1 MTHCTCKHER
11 HYLLLLEDTGPYRSS
26 IYISL
31 RIVIKKR
38 KNNFYN
44 WSSFFFVKKKR
55 NILYA
60 VWHTNW
66 RFSFYSTLSTNRL
79 KRKLIART
87 CTYIYGRR
95 SNGDGMFC
103 WRRLQHLYLRCF
115 ILPLPAK
122 SSEQSSGKQRSSNFT
137 RFLITVVSVTTS
149 TEHKRL
155 HYLQYSHRFYLEV
168 TLVFLLIPVRSPR
181 GRLLI
186 NDL

>member
-1 MTHCTCKHER
+1 MK
-11 HYLLLLEDTGPYRSS
+11 
-26 IYISL
+26 
-31 RIVIKKR
+31 
-38 KNNFYN
+38 FF
-44 WSSFFFVKKKR
+44 FFFVKKR

-66 RFSFYSTLSTNRL
+66 RFFFYSTLSTNRL
-79 KRKLIART
+79 KRKLIAQIGT
-87 CTYIYGRR
+87 HIFMVDDELIKTYLLP
-95 SNGDGMFC
+95 NGDAMFC
-103 WRRLQHLYLRCF
+103 WRRLQHLSLRCF

-186 NDL
+186 KDL